1 MIPLIPAKC
10 KPIVINILYQGALL
24 LPAYTTC
31 VTVFY
36 YNCTN
41 KMVQAIMLVQ
51 RSGVNDV
58 ALPPDAAIDCSWFM
72 RCALNLSRLSSS
84 CLLDCLREETT
95 PFVCPFM
102 WCPFIFVPPF
112 MWWSWMVLLLEFS
125 SILFFFSAFSFC
137 TLLLLSTS
145 TELWL
150 HPICQSM

>member
-1 MIPLIPAKC
+1 
-10 KPIVINILYQGALL
+10 
-24 LPAYTTC
+24 
-31 VTVFY
+31 
-36 YNCTN
+36 
-41 KMVQAIMLVQ
+41 MVQAIMLVQ

-84 CLLDCLREETT
+84 CLLDCLCDETT

-102 WCPFIFVPPF
+102 RCPFIFVPPF

-150 HPICQSM
+150 HPICQSMKKRKHQPSLRAIYSYLNVCIVLCLRLLITHTDQRLLND